1 MLKKKRDI
9 FFQWDKARMERV
21 LKRAV
26 LGVIIIMLL
35 KENKYISPR
44 QGF

>member
-1 MLKKKRDI
+1 MES
-9 FFQWDKARMERV
+9 FVKAE
-21 LKRAV
+21 LFW
-26 LGVIIIMLL
+26 GVIIIMLL